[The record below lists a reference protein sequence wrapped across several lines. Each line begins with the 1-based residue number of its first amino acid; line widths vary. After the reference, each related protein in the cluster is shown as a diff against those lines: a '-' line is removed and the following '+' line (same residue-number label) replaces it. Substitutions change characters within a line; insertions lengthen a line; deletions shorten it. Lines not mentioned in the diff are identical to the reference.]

1 MKVFAPAQKKA
12 FLEEREIYELSR
24 LASPSVTSSL
34 LKYFGSVEV
43 ANINETIYVSQNICL
58 FFSLRGH
65 SKNTWHTEGG
75 GVNIMSH
82 FFAS

>member
-12 FLEEREIYELSR
+12 FVEEREIYELSR

-43 ANINETIYVSQNICL
+43 ANINETIYVSYSFNLLLDQHSFL
-58 FFSLRGH
+58 KFFVTH
-65 SKNTWHTEGG
+65 SC
-75 GVNIMSH
+75 
-82 FFAS
+82 